1 MAVVVLAMTNDS
13 VNWGSVVLVVQY
25 GTGSPPV
32 WLLAV
37 VCRAWAIPNVPG
49 STPSNSAAA
58 LVWRE
63 KLLLSLNGRRSSR
76 RGRRE
81 TDPCYH
87 TPWVCGPEC
96 VVPDNV
102 IDHLRYRPRP

>member
-1 MAVVVLAMTNDS
+1 MTNDS
-13 VNWGSVVLVVQY
+13 VNWGFVVLVVQY

-63 KLLLSLNGRRSSR
+63 KLLLSLNGRRSSD
-76 RGRRE
+76 E
-81 TDPCYH
+81 
-87 TPWVCGPEC
+87 VA
-96 VVPDNV
+96 V
-102 IDHLRYRPRP
+102 RPIPATHPLGLWT

>member
-1 MAVVVLAMTNDS
+1 MTNDS
-13 VNWGSVVLVVQY
+13 VNWGFVVLVVQY

-63 KLLLSLNGRRSSR
+63 KLLLSLNGRRSSDEVAVR
-76 RGRRE
+76 PIPA
-81 TDPCYH
+81 T
-87 TPWVCGPEC
+87 TPPGSV
-96 VVPDNV
+96 DLNV
-102 IDHLRYRPRP
+102 